1 MAPSFGAP
9 SAAQTTA
16 DQARVNSAVAKL
28 NATRK
33 KSADIDAGIRRAS
46 GELDGV
52 LAEQDRL
59 RATLSARVVAMYQ
72 SGDDAYIT
80 ILLTSETLQ
89 DFTARW
95 QLLERMNDQ
104 DVGDLKAIE
113 VARTRVRRSAG
124 SLIELQSAQV
134 RATED
139 AAREVAAARKALA
152 ADTATLAEYNA
163 RIARVAKPAAP
174 PKAPAGPQATGSGA
188 WLTGVASHYGINFTG
203 RGASGAAITPYSMM
217 VAHKTLP
224 FHTLIEFEYNGKTAV
239 ASVEDRGPFTPGR
252 EFDLGPGV
260 IRVLGFNGVHP
271 IQYRII
277 GR

>member
-9 SAAQTTA
+9 SAAQTAA
-16 DQARVNSAVAKL
+16 DQVRVNSAVAKL
-28 NATRK
+28 DAVRK
-33 KSADIDAGIRRAS
+33 KAADIDAGIRRTS
-46 GELDGV
+46 SELDGV

-59 RATLSARVVAMYQ
+59 RATLSTRVVAMYQ
-72 SGDDAYIT
+72 SGDDAYLA

-95 QLLERMNDQ
+95 QLLDRMNSQ
-104 DVGDLKAIE
+104 DVGDLKAID
-113 VARTRVRRSAG
+113 VVRTRVQRSAR
-124 SLIELQSAQV
+124 SLIDLQAAQA

-152 ADTATLAEYNA
+152 ADAAALAEYNA
-163 RIARVAKPAAP
+163 RIARAAKPASP
-174 PKAPAGPQATGSGA
+174 PKAPSGPQPTGSGA
-188 WLTGVASHYGINFTG
+188 WQTAVASHYGINFTG
-203 RGASGAAITPYSMM
+203 RGASGYRIGPYSMM
-217 VAHKTLP
+217 LAHKTLP

-271 IQYRII
+271 IRYRII